1 MADSNDISQVIF
13 KNEYVSLNTASDFN
27 WSVTG
32 YDFSGWKDLSGNI
45 YTTDI
50 QYSFLEDTVLN
61 AYWTPKTYNVT
72 SDGTNC
78 TVTVASR
85 GSYNTNLTIE
95 WNGSDGYV
103 FSSAKVYSGTSTS
116 GTVLATFT
124 SGTSGT
130 FKMTDSYYTN
140 IYIQVIYVEEPK
152 EYSVTLDTDGGT
164 INSGNIT
171 SYISKTETQLPT
183 DVTKPGYK
191 FDGWYTDKSGGTKVT
206 SISESET
213 GDKSYY
219 AHWTDD
225 FVTVNLNY

>member
-13 KNEYVSLNTASDFN
+13 RNEDVSLSTASDFN

-32 YDFSGWKDLSGNI
+32 YNFSGWKDSAGNI

-61 AYWTPKTYNVT
+61 AYWTPKKYNVKT
-72 SDGTNC
+72 GGSNS
-78 TVTVASR
+78 TVTVAAQ
-85 GSYNTNLTIE
+85 GSYNTNLTIN
-95 WNGSDGYV
+95 WSGSDEYV
-103 FSSAKVYSGTSTS
+103 FSSAKVYSGTSSS
-116 GTVLATFT
+116 GTLLKSFT

-130 FKMTDSYYTN
+130 FKMTGSYYTN
-140 IYIQVIYVEEPK
+140 IYIEVIYVESIK
-152 EYSVTLDTDGGT
+152 EYSITFDTDGGT

-171 SYISKTETQLPT
+171 SYTTKTETQLPT
-183 DVTKPGYK
+183 DVTKLGYK
-191 FDGWYTDKSGGTKVT
+191 FDGWYTAKSGGTKIT

-213 GDKSYY
+213 GDKLYY